1 MTSVAAI
8 LYPLY
13 AGLASTVG
21 TTVHV
26 AIGLDPMAKNPTA
39 TVAASGR
46 QSLDGTLKAI
56 KAMRGSSH
64 HDLKGLVIV
73 IATGFA
79 PSHGYTP
86 LYLHLLTKLLLVAPP
101 HRDGQDEAQHPSMN
115 PHLSGPA
122 SR

>member
-13 AGLASTVG
+13 AGLAGTVG
-21 TTVHV
+21 TTVDV

-39 TVAASGR
+39 TVAARGR

-64 HDLKGLVIV
+64 YDLKGPVIV

-79 PSHGYTP
+79 PRHGDTP
-86 LYLHLLTKLLLVAPP
+86 LYMHLLTELLLVAPP
-101 HRDGQDEAQHPSMN
+101 HHDGQDEAQHP
-115 PHLSGPA
+115 P
-122 SR
+122 

>member
-1 MTSVAAI
+1 MTSVTAI

-13 AGLASTVG
+13 AGLAGTVG
-21 TTVHV
+21 TTVDV

-73 IATGFA
+73 IAAGFA
-79 PSHGYTP
+79 PSHGDTP
-86 LYLHLLTKLLLVAPP
+86 LCMRLFPEILLVAPP
-101 HRDGQDEAQHPSMN
+101 HRDGQDEAQHPSLS
-115 PHLSGPA
+115 PHLSSPA

>member
-1 MTSVAAI
+1 MSPVRPGTLFLIAAI

-13 AGLASTVG
+13 AGLAGTVG

-56 KAMRGSSH
+56 KAMRSSSH
-64 HDLKGLVIV
+64 NDFKGLVIV

-79 PSHGYTP
+79 PRHGDTP
-86 LYLHLLTKLLLVAPP
+86 LYMRLVT
-101 HRDGQDEAQHPSMN
+101 E
-115 PHLSGPA
+115 L
-122 SR
+122 